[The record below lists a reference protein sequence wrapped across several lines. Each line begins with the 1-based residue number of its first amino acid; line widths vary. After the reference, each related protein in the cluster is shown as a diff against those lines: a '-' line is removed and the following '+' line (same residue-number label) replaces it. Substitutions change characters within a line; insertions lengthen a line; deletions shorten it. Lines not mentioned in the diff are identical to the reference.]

1 MQRSE
6 RVDLMHPQHPTWS
19 MQPSDEAAEA
29 TEAAEVPEVAEAADA
44 YASAPL
50 LNCLLRE
57 IGEPEQGPAGPWK
70 PWGPPGERRV
80 YRLPAGG
87 RLLRVRDGRRPRDP
101 ELFADGA
108 WQRLGHAELVELTA
122 GELRLHTGLSNSEL
136 PAEMTGSRDVV
147 AAILAARRGVA
158 PPADPYR
165 RSEQSLITGHPHHPA
180 PKARGGGP
188 VTGWLPYAPETYARF
203 PLVLLG
209 LRADACVE
217 DGDTTALD
225 ALGEAPDG
233 YRLLPAHPWQLDL
246 VGARPEIRE
255 AFADGR
261 LVRLGPSPWSA
272 WPTAAIRTLY
282 VPDAGLFDADL
293 FLKFSLDVRITN
305 DIRRLWRH
313 DLLALRRTDT
323 AVTAAFRALDGGA
336 AWLSDRG
343 YRTADFA
350 FEELAVLVRD
360 GLRDHVAP
368 GSTPLLA
375 AALTEGTAGPY
386 GPDDPEETG
395 GRAGFDGNPLDT
407 FADPAAWWAAYLR
420 QVVPPAL
427 ESFARHG
434 VVLEA
439 HLQNTVVAVD
449 SDGMPVRALFRDAE
463 GVKLL
468 PDVTRAA
475 GWERLVY
482 CLVVNNLLE
491 IAEALRERHPWLDP
505 WGPARRELTRYASEL
520 PEVADLLRSPTLPG
534 KTNLLLRWTE
544 ADGADAR
551 YLPVPNPL
559 YEPHPPPAPDYPR
572 GPGV

>member
-1 MQRSE
+1 
-6 RVDLMHPQHPTWS
+6 
-19 MQPSDEAAEA
+19 MQPMSPMPSAQA
-29 TEAAEVPEVAEAADA
+29 TDGLAEAADGA
-44 YASAPL
+44 EAVEAADAADVADAIASAPL

-57 IGEPEQGPAGPWK
+57 IGEPEPEPETETEPEPRSGSVPERRPGPVPERA
-70 PWGPPGERRV
+70 PGARRV
-80 YRLPAGG
+80 YRLPAGD

-101 ELFADGA
+101 ELLTDGT
-108 WQRLGHAELVELTA
+108 WQRLGHAELVKLTA
-122 GELRLHTGLSNSEL
+122 EELRLHTGLSNSEL
-136 PAEMTGSRDVV
+136 PAETTAGRDAV
-147 AAILAARRGVA
+147 AAILAAREGVA

-188 VTGWLPYAPETYARF
+188 ATTWLPYAPEAYADF
-203 PLVLLG
+203 PVTLLG
-209 LRADACVE
+209 LREDVCVQ
-217 DGDTTALD
+217 DGDTSALD

-246 VGARPEIRE
+246 AGGSPEIRA

-261 LVRLGPSPWSA
+261 LVHLGTSPWSA

-282 VPDAGLFDADL
+282 VPDADL

-313 DLLALRRTDT
+313 DLLALRRTDS

-360 GLRDHVAP
+360 GLGGHVTP

-375 AALTEGTAGPY
+375 AALTEGTGGPY
-386 GPDDPEETG
+386 DPPGT
-395 GRAGFDGNPLDT
+395 ADLVGFDGNPLDT
-407 FADPAAWWAAYLR
+407 LADPAAWWTAYLR

-427 ESFARHG
+427 ELFARHG

-449 SDGMPVRALFRDAE
+449 GDGTPVQALFRDAE

-468 PDVTRAA
+468 ADVTRAA

-491 IAEALRERHPWLDP
+491 IADALRERYPRLDP
-505 WGPARRELTRYASEL
+505 WEPVRRELARYTQEL
-520 PEVADLLRSPTLPG
+520 PEVLDLLRSPTLPG
-534 KTNLLLRWTE
+534 KTNLLLRWTG
-544 ADGADAR
+544 ADGAAAR
-551 YLPVPNPL
+551 YRPVPNPL
-559 YEPHPPPAPDYPR
+559 RAADSR
-572 GPGV
+572 DA

>member
-1 MQRSE
+1 M
-6 RVDLMHPQHPTWS
+6 PPI
-19 MQPSDEAAEA
+19 PSGPSVSCAQD
-29 TEAAEVPEVAEAADA
+29 TDGVAEAADA
-44 YASAPL
+44 IAAAPL

-57 IGEPEQGPAGPWK
+57 IGAPEPEPEPETAPEPGPEHVSGA
-70 PWGPPGERRV
+70 RRV
-80 YRLPAGG
+80 YRLPAGE

-101 ELFADGA
+101 ELFDEGT
-108 WQRLGHAELVELTA
+108 WQRLGHAELVKLAAE
-122 GELRLHTGLSNSEL
+122 ELRQYTGLSNSEL
-136 PAEMTGSRDVV
+136 PAEMTDSRDAV
-147 AAILAARRGVA
+147 AAILAARAGTV
-158 PPADPYR
+158 PPPDPYR

-188 VTGWLPYAPETYARF
+188 ATGWLPYAPEAYADF
-203 PLVLLG
+203 PLTLLG
-209 LRADACVE
+209 LREDVCVQ
-217 DGDTTALD
+217 DGDTSALD

-246 VGARPEIRE
+246 VGGSPEIRE

-261 LVRLGPSPWSA
+261 LVHLGPSPWSA

-282 VPDAGLFDADL
+282 VPDADL
-293 FLKFSLDVRITN
+293 FVKFSLDVRITN

-313 DLLALRRTDT
+313 DLLALRRTDA
-323 AVTAAFRALDGGA
+323 AVTEAFRTLPGGA

-360 GLRDHVAP
+360 GLGGHVTP

-375 AALTEGTAGPY
+375 AALTEGGGGPY
-386 GPDDPEETG
+386 DPPGTADL
-395 GRAGFDGNPLDT
+395 AGFDGNPLDT
-407 FADPAAWWAAYLR
+407 LADPAAWWTEYLR

-427 ESFARHG
+427 ELFARHG

-449 SDGMPVRALFRDAE
+449 ADGTPVQALFRDAE

-491 IAEALRERHPWLDP
+491 IADALRERYPGLDP
-505 WGPARRELTRYASEL
+505 WEPARRELARYAQEL
-520 PEVADLLRSPTLPG
+520 PEVTELLRFPSLPG
-534 KTNLLLRWTE
+534 KTNLLLRWTG

-551 YLPVPNPL
+551 YRPVPNPL
-559 YEPHPPPAPDYPR
+559 RTPDA
-572 GPGV
+572 

>member
-1 MQRSE
+1 
-6 RVDLMHPQHPTWS
+6 MHPTPP
-19 MQPSDEAAEA
+19 MQPSGERAEAAEI
-29 TEAAEVPEVAEAADA
+29 AEAADA
-44 YASAPL
+44 YAAAPL

-57 IGEPEQGPAGPWK
+57 IGEPEPEPGQGSSPSPLGR
-70 PWGPPGERRV
+70 GERRV
-80 YRLPAGG
+80 YRLPALG

-108 WQRLGHAELVELTA
+108 WQRLGHAELVKLTA
-122 GELRLHTGLSNSEL
+122 EELRLHTGLSNSDL
-136 PAEMTGSRDVV
+136 PAEMTDSRDAV
-147 AAILAARRGVA
+147 AAILTARVGLA
-158 PPADPYR
+158 PPTDPYR
-165 RSEQSLITGHPHHPA
+165 RSEQSLLTGHPHHPA
-180 PKARGGGP
+180 PKARGEGP
-188 VTGWLPYAPETYARF
+188 VTGWLPYAPEAYARF

-209 LRADACVE
+209 LREDTCVE
-217 DGDTTALD
+217 DGDTQALD

-261 LVRLGPSPWSA
+261 LVRLGPARWSA
-272 WPTAAIRTLY
+272 WPTAAVRTLY
-282 VPDAGLFDADL
+282 VPGDGLPDADL
-293 FLKFSLDVRITN
+293 FVKFSLDVRITN

-313 DLLALRRTDT
+313 DLLALRRTDS
-323 AVTAAFRALDGGA
+323 AVTAAFRSLDGDA

-360 GLRDHVAP
+360 GLREHLTP

-375 AALTEGTAGPY
+375 AALTEGTAG
-386 GPDDPEETG
+386 T
-395 GRAGFDGNPLDT
+395 AGTAGLDGNPLDAL
-407 FADPAAWWAAYLR
+407 ADPAVWWAAYLR

-427 ESFARHG
+427 ELFARHG

-449 SDGMPVRALFRDAE
+449 AEGTPVQALFRDAE

-468 PDVTRAA
+468 KDVTRAV

-491 IAEALRERHPWLDP
+491 IAEALRERHPRLDL
-505 WGPARRELTRYASEL
+505 WGPARRELARYAAEL
-520 PEVADLLRSPTLPG
+520 PEVTDLLRSPTLPG
-534 KTNLLLRWTE
+534 KTNLLLRWTG
-544 ADGADAR
+544 ANGADAR

-559 YEPHPPPAPDYPR
+559 RAPED
-572 GPGV
+572 

>member
-1 MQRSE
+1 
-6 RVDLMHPQHPTWS
+6 MHPLHSLHPP
-19 MQPSDEAAEA
+19 QPVRPGDR
-29 TEAAEVPEVAEAADA
+29 VAEAADA

-57 IGEPEQGPAGPWK
+57 IGEPGAGP
-70 PWGPPGERRV
+70 PDPDGSDGSDGSGGPGGRRV

-101 ELFADGA
+101 ELFADGT
-108 WQRLGHAELVELTA
+108 WQPLGHAGLVELA
-122 GELRLHTGLSNSEL
+122 AEELRLHTGLSNSEL
-136 PAEMTGSRDVV
+136 PAEMTHSRDVV
-147 AAILAARRGVA
+147 AAVLAARAGTA

-188 VTGWLPYAPETYARF
+188 AAGWLPYAPESYAEF

-209 LRADACVE
+209 LRE
-217 DGDTTALD
+217 DVCAQTGATGALD
-225 ALGEAPDG
+225 ALGAAPDG
-233 YRLLPAHPWQLDL
+233 YRLLPAHPWQLAL
-246 VGARPEIRE
+246 LGARPYLRA

-261 LVRLGPSPWSA
+261 LVHLGPSPWSA

-282 VPDAGLFDADL
+282 VPGADL

-313 DLLALRRTDT
+313 DLLALRRTDA
-323 AVTAAFRALDGGA
+323 AVTSAFRTLDGGA
-336 AWLSDRG
+336 AWLGDRG

-360 GLRDHVAP
+360 GTGGHVAP
-368 GSTPLLA
+368 GTTPLLA
-375 AALTEGTAGPY
+375 AALTEDA
-386 GPDDPEETG
+386 
-395 GRAGFDGNPLDT
+395 AGFDGNPLDT
-407 FADPAAWWAAYLR
+407 LADPAAWWTAYLR
-420 QVVPPAL
+420 HVVPPVL
-427 ESFARHG
+427 EVFARHG

-449 SDGMPVRALFRDAE
+449 GAGTPVRALFRDAE

-491 IAEALRERHPWLDP
+491 IAEALRERYPRLDP
-505 WGPARRELTRYASEL
+505 WEPARRELARYAPEL
-520 PEVADLLRSPTLPG
+520 PEVADLLGAPTLPG
-534 KTNLLLRWTE
+534 KTNLLLRWTG
-544 ADGADAR
+544 ADGAAAR
-551 YLPVPNPL
+551 YRPVPNPL
-559 YEPHPPPAPDYPR
+559 RLPDGPR
-572 GPGV
+572 GPGA